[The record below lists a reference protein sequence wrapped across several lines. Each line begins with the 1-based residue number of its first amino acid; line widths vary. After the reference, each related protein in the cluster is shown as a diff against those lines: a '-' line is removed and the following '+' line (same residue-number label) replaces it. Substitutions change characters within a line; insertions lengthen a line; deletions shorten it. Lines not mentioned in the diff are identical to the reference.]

1 MANYFVVGGDN
12 KEYGPVT
19 EADIRQ
25 WIAEGRLN
33 AESRVKAESDAEYR
47 RLALFPEFAPALMS
61 HTAPAGTT
69 PVPSVKDV
77 LERDYELDIGGCIG
91 RGWEIYKGHFG
102 VLFGSLL
109 IALLIPAALGAIVNL
124 PLNKIVLAAP
134 LAVRIGYGGLY
145 SAALTLLNGPL
156 MGGAI
161 LIYLKTIRGQ
171 ATGVGE
177 VFAGFQRCYLQLF
190 LGSLMLSLITFL
202 CMLPFQFV
210 WQSKV
215 GPLMAQMQHMQSD
228 PTGIQNLFPQMLTET
243 MHSLPVCFICL
254 VPVTFFTV
262 CFLFTIPLIIDKEIG
277 FAEAMSTSWHMV
289 LKHWWV
295 LFGFTV
301 VSGLVVALGV
311 LGCCIGVLF
320 TAPIGLAAMMYAYET
335 IFGAPKS

>member
-109 IALLIPAALGAIVNL
+109 IALLIPAALGAI
-124 PLNKIVLAAP
+124 
-134 LAVRIGYGGLY
+134 
-145 SAALTLLNGPL
+145 
-156 MGGAI
+156 
-161 LIYLKTIRGQ
+161 
-171 ATGVGE
+171 
-177 VFAGFQRCYLQLF
+177 
-190 LGSLMLSLITFL
+190 
-202 CMLPFQFV
+202 
-210 WQSKV
+210 
-215 GPLMAQMQHMQSD
+215 
-228 PTGIQNLFPQMLTET
+228 
-243 MHSLPVCFICL
+243 
-254 VPVTFFTV
+254 
-262 CFLFTIPLIIDKEIG
+262 
-277 FAEAMSTSWHMV
+277 
-289 LKHWWV
+289 
-295 LFGFTV
+295 
-301 VSGLVVALGV
+301 
-311 LGCCIGVLF
+311 
-320 TAPIGLAAMMYAYET
+320 
-335 IFGAPKS
+335 